1 VSYTFPAAECPTTS
15 TKVSCRSADKN
26 VRAKFQTSPGTP
38 GLWRFSATF
47 KKQAVSGPFLGA
59 TQARLIYGPGD

>member
-1 VSYTFPAAECPTTS
+1 
-15 TKVSCRSADKN
+15 

-59 TQARLIYGPGD
+59 TRARLIHGPGIERVGIVSDCVTSFQKIRCREF